1 MSFWRAGAD
10 GVTVLVKVRPRSR
23 RPGVHGIQASATGP
37 RLQIAVTEAAED
49 GKANRAVCALLADA
63 LDRPQSA
70 VQIVS
75 GATNREKLLSVTGDS
90 ATLVALLRSL

>member
-1 MSFWRAGAD
+1 M
-10 GVTVLVKVRPRSR
+10 TVLVKVRPRSR
-23 RPGVHGIQASATGP
+23 RPGVHGIQASAAGP

-63 LDRPQSA
+63 LHRPQSA

-75 GATNREKLLSVTGDS
+75 GGTSREKLLSVTGDS
-90 ATLVALLRSL
+90 AALVALLQSL

>member
-10 GVTVLVKVRPRSR
+10 GVTVMVKVRPRSR
-23 RPGVHGIQASATGP
+23 HPGVHGVQESAAGP

-49 GKANRAVCALLADA
+49 GKANRAVCALLAHA
-63 LDRPQSA
+63 LHRPQSA

-75 GATNREKLLSVTGDS
+75 GATNREKLLAVTGDS
-90 ATLVALLRSL
+90 AALVDLLRSL